1 MPELPEVETVR
12 RDLRKSVVGRTIQS
26 VEIGRDD
33 ILCECAP
40 DDFVG
45 ILPGRVI
52 TAVERIGKN
61 LILRLSGGPAL
72 VVHLGMTG
80 QFYTL
85 ARGEPRPDHVHVVLE
100 LSGDL
105 MLVYRDTRRFGHLE
119 LVNIFLRALKRA
131 SITVKYSEGF
141 HPNPKISFDDPL
153 PVGIESQQ
161 ERFVLTV
168 PDYVRPQ
175 MIARQLNEQLPAGL
189 SVHDCRPAPLKS
201 KGPVDRHQTY
211 RITLAGQQFDPE
223 KLDEFIRRS
232 EARLRWTNRKG
243 KLKNID
249 LKSMVEKID
258 LINFA
263 CVEMTLATGQ
273 GKTVRPGQV
282 LRYIFDLTEQQIK
295 LAKIVKLATT
305 PA

>member
-33 ILCECAP
+33 ILCECEP
-40 DDFVG
+40 DDFAG

-119 LVNIFLRALKRA
+119 LVADGDVSHCTSLRNVGLDARSRSFTAKRLAGLLAGRTALVKSALLNQKLVAGLGNIYVCEAMHRAGVHPETRCHELSKAQIAALHRA
-131 SITVKYSEGF
+131 IKDVLDEAIAAEGTT
-141 HPNPKISFDDPL
+141 IS
-153 PVGIESQQ
+153 
-161 ERFVLTV
+161 
-168 PDYVRPQ
+168 DYVTG
-175 MIARQLNEQLPAGL
+175 AG
-189 SVHDCRPAPLKS
+189 VPGGFQR
-201 KGPVDRHQTY
+201 
-211 RITLAGQQFDPE
+211 
-223 KLDEFIRRS
+223 
-232 EARLRWTNRKG
+232 RLRVYGREGKACRRRGCRATIERIVQSNRSTFFCPECQK
-243 KLKNID
+243 
-249 LKSMVEKID
+249 
-258 LINFA
+258 
-263 CVEMTLATGQ
+263 
-273 GKTVRPGQV
+273 R
-282 LRYIFDLTEQQIK
+282 
-295 LAKIVKLATT
+295 
-305 PA
+305 